1 MKSTTRALR
10 RHHRERLME
19 KRKHY
24 WGYPRIWGYPPYQL
38 AEMSPAQLSKVARTP
53 HPCSRFCC
61 GNVRPLEGAPFR
73 ELRDASNFECTE

>member
-10 RHHRERLME
+10 RHHRERLMA

-24 WGYPRIWGYPPYQL
+24 WGYPRIYPFGEIV
-38 AEMSPAQLSKVARTP
+38 EMDPATLSKVARTP

-73 ELRDASNFECTE
+73 ELRDRSNFDE